1 MTIFLFY
8 NYWKY
13 DMNFENI
20 NIVEKIPSFFF
31 FVRGRIQK

>member
-13 DMNFENI
+13 GMNFENI

-31 FVRGRIQK
+31 VRGRIEK